1 MLLHADLA
9 LPLPQFVLHCW
20 PVAARR
26 VCPGELP
33 TLQQLGF
40 DAATLSRCAR
50 DKDAAGAH
58 LRGGESEA
66 LRRLSEFVTTFK
78 SQQQQG
84 AAAGVSSRGQDAKQ
98 GKGSQSAAPN
108 FCCKISPWL
117 ALGCLSPR
125 QLYVQM
131 QQTAGG
137 QAAAAGVQQQLPG
150 AAKEGDTGVLLL
162 LCRDVCD
169 ACWVA

>member
-1 MLLHADLA
+1 MCHHRCKLQGVSAA
-9 LPLPQFVLHCW
+9 LCAILMCS
-20 PVAARR
+20 

-40 DAATLSRCAR
+40 DAATLSRCAG

-66 LRRLSEFVTTFK
+66 LRRLSDFITKFTA
-78 SQQQQG
+78 QQQQQS
-84 AAAGVSSRGQDAKQ
+84 AATAGVNSISS
-98 GKGSQSAAPN
+98 GKGALGKKSSQDAAPN

-125 QLYVQM
+125 QLYVQL
-131 QQTAGG
+131 QQTAGD
-137 QAAAAGVQQQLPG
+137 QKAGVAGSPQQLQG
-150 AAKEGDTGVLLL
+150 AGKEGDTGMLMLLHWGS
-162 LCRDVCD
+162 RK
-169 ACWVA
+169 

>member
-1 MLLHADLA
+1 
-9 LPLPQFVLHCW
+9 
-20 PVAARR
+20 

-40 DAATLSRCAR
+40 DAATLSRCAS
-50 DKDAAGAH
+50 DKDTAGAH

-66 LRRLSEFVTTFK
+66 LRRLSQFVTTFK
-78 SQQQQG
+78 SQQQQ
-84 AAAGVSSRGQDAKQ
+84 ATAAGSGDAQGARQ

-131 QQTAGG
+131 QQTAGK
-137 QAAAAGVQQQLPG
+137 QAGATGVQQQLPG
-150 AAKEGDTGVLLL
+150 AAKEGDTGMLLL
-162 LCRDVCD
+162 LLLLLTV
-169 ACWVA
+169 ACHAY

>member
-1 MLLHADLA
+1 
-9 LPLPQFVLHCW
+9 
-20 PVAARR
+20 

-40 DAATLSRCAR
+40 DAVTLSRCAS

-78 SQQQQG
+78 SHQQQG
-84 AAAGVSSRGQDAKQ
+84 VTAAEEGAKQ

-131 QQTAGG
+131 QQTAGR
-137 QAAAAGVQQQLPG
+137 QAGATGAQQQLPG
-150 AAKEGDTGVLLL
+150 VAKEGDTGMLLL
-162 LCRDVCD
+162 LLTV
-169 ACWVA
+169 ACHAY

>member
-1 MLLHADLA
+1 
-9 LPLPQFVLHCW
+9 
-20 PVAARR
+20 

-40 DAATLSRCAR
+40 DAATLSRCAS

-66 LRRLSEFVTTFK
+66 LRRLSEFVSKFTAQQQ
-78 SQQQQG
+78 QQQQG
-84 AAAGVSSRGQDAKQ
+84 AAAGVGSSSSSANKAASHK
-98 GKGSQSAAPN
+98 GKHSAAAPN

-125 QLYVQM
+125 QLYVQL

-137 QAAAAGVQQQLPG
+137 QRGAAAAAPQQLHG
-150 AAKEGDTGVLLL
+150 AGKESDTGEL
-162 LCRDVCD
+162 LCRMVCR
-169 ACWVA
+169 ACC